1 MTSYTKI
8 GGGLGIL
15 FVVIRSAGSSL
26 FVTSFVSNSYV
37 LLVGTA
43 GSEELLFWKTLF
55 DFLSLIPR
63 TNC

>member
-15 FVVIRSAGSSL
+15 FVVFTSAGSSL
-26 FVTSFVSNSYV
+26 FVTSFVSNSYL

-43 GSEELLFWKTLF
+43 GSEELLFWKTLIF
-55 DFLSLIPR
+55 FV
-63 TNC
+63 